1 MKTKTEQIKKV
12 TILSAYNRALWLA
25 VELKRKGYDVCYL
38 DFTNILGDLSPDAW
52 DSPFGLFQTKNTSF
66 SQTTWLSEGASL
78 DVQDN
83 GFILFSSKGPM
94 EFRGPTARLGLKR
107 YGITDDQMDYVRQS
121 VFLDDK
127 EFFNQNRKVT
137 ADPFGKKWFLNYV
150 HQANSSIFME
160 NYKGMNQQNKPLPLN
175 ENWVLRKM
183 SRRGSQQTL
192 QMSHDKGVLVD
203 EVHAVQNIDV
213 EGRKVKSIRW
223 TNRKNVT
230 KENSSDIFVN
240 FLSQEELQVVSPK
253 VFEQLFVG
261 KALQPDWLWT
271 RYRFFIARN
280 DVIDVLP
287 KAFALVHHIFLPW
300 AHENSLVVQRGI
312 RDDEFIV
319 WCRMPYHYRH
329 QKNLIEILG
338 DRILGVLKHHFHQ
351 VKVLSMELPLEC
363 LPNEHQVKAPHL
375 PVYNEDTLSKMKKC
389 RYSNFAWFGPE
400 VWGRL
405 DMGYLLDLQTQI
417 LNEIIGTEEKMGISR
432 RRGRD
437 NEIYS

>member
-1 MKTKTEQIKKV
+1 MCNETVFRISSSFTLCKSTKISKP
-12 TILSAYNRALWLA
+12 I
-25 VELKRKGYDVCYL
+25 
-38 DFTNILGDLSPDAW
+38 FDLS
-52 DSPFGLFQTKNTSF
+52 SCK
-66 SQTTWLSEGASL
+66 
-78 DVQDN
+78 
-83 GFILFSSKGPM
+83 SSKISFG
-94 EFRGPTARLGLKR
+94 
-107 YGITDDQMDYVRQS
+107 S
-121 VFLDDK
+121 
-127 EFFNQNRKVT
+127 FN
-137 ADPFGKKWFLNYV
+137 
-150 HQANSSIFME
+150 
-160 NYKGMNQQNKPLPLN
+160 
-175 ENWVLRKM
+175 
-183 SRRGSQQTL
+183 TL
-192 QMSHDKGVLVD
+192 LHF
-203 EVHAVQNIDV
+203 
-213 EGRKVKSIRW
+213 
-223 TNRKNVT
+223 
-230 KENSSDIFVN
+230 DI
-240 FLSQEELQVVSPK
+240 
-253 VFEQLFVG
+253 
-261 KALQPDWLWT
+261 KAG
-271 RYRFFIARN
+271 
-280 DVIDVLP
+280 VLP

-389 RYSNFAWFGPE
+389 RYSNFTWFGPE